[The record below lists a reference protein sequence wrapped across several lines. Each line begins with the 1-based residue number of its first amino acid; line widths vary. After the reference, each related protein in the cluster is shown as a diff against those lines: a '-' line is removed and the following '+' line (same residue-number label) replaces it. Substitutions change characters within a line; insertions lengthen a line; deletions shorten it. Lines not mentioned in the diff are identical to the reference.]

1 MPITKL
7 GIRNLTLLLGSSLS
21 VLTAVIIAPALPDMT
36 VAFQDLPNADFLVR
50 LTLTLPALF
59 VAIGAPFSGII
70 LDKWG
75 RKPVLIGSLIMFGIA
90 GTSGF
95 YLESLPAIL
104 VGRALLGLSVAGIMS
119 GFTTLIADYFTG
131 SELGRYLG
139 YKGAF
144 IGAGGVIFVFLG
156 GILADVGWRLPF
168 LIYLA
173 SFLILP
179 TFLLTVSEP
188 KIRTKVSK
196 VVKAVFPVK
205 TLALTS
211 ATAFSAMLIY
221 FIFPVQLPFYLTSLS
236 DVSNTQVGLAFSL
249 QALVSVITALLYHR
263 LKAKFSFHAIFGL
276 TYLTLGINHLIVSLT
291 PDYELV
297 LIGMLIGGI
306 GVGVVA
312 PNLNN
317 WVASVTPPLLRGR
330 AIGLMTASL
339 FLGQF
344 FAPIFSQPI
353 VARAS
358 FSTTFEFFG
367 IVSILL
373 TLAFFV
379 MAIKQRK

>member
-59 VAIGAPFSGII
+59 VAIGAPFSGIL

-75 RKPVLIGSLIMFGIA
+75 RKPVLIGSLILFGLT
-90 GTSGF
+90 GSSGF

-144 IGAGGVIFVFLG
+144 IGAGGVIFVFLS

-263 LKAKFSFHAIFGL
+263 LKAKFSFHTIFGL

-306 GVGVVA
+306 GVGVVV

-344 FAPIFSQPI
+344 LAPIFSQPI
-353 VARAS
+353 VAKAS

-373 TLAFFV
+373 TLIFFV